1 MSVRRS
7 FIFWRLKMLTINA
20 VAVIILLGGW
30 VFARIFEKFRLP
42 NVLGMVVFGI
52 ICSVTI
58 KDRTPQLLWQIAPF
72 LKSLALLII
81 LLRAGL
87 GLSRKTLHKS
97 GKTAVFMAFMPC
109 LFEGTALTVVLHY
122 LFDFAWPVAGL
133 TAFMLS
139 AVSLAVVV
147 PTMLDLKDRG
157 YGNKREVPTIAMA
170 GASVDNV
177 IAITIF
183 STFLG
188 MAKSGQIDVMQCL
201 ISIPLT
207 IGAGIGVGAI
217 LGYILV
223 TWLEKRYRSIRAT
236 EKTLVLLAAALFL
249 GEVGELL
256 HITALLG
263 VMTVGYIVF
272 EKSNNIA
279 HEIAAK
285 LSKIW
290 VFAEIVL
297 FVIIGYSVDVNIALS
312 AGFKGLL
319 AICIGLLF
327 RSIGV
332 WLATAFS
339 ALNFRERMFCVLA
352 YLPKA
357 TVQAAI
363 GGIALSNGLPDG
375 QVILA
380 LAVLA
385 IVITSP
391 IGLFL
396 IRYFSPRLL
405 ELEL

>member
-1 MSVRRS
+1 
-7 FIFWRLKMLTINA
+7 MLSINA

-30 VFARIFEKFRLP
+30 LSAKLFERIRLP

-52 ICSVTI
+52 ICSLTI
-58 KDRTPQLLWQIAPF
+58 KHRTPDLLWEIAPF
-72 LKSLALLII
+72 LKSLALTII

-97 GKTAVFMAFMPC
+97 GKTAVFMSFIPC
-109 LFEGTALTVVLHY
+109 LFEGSALTIVLHY
-122 LFDFAWPVAGL
+122 LFDFAWAVAGL

-147 PTMLDLKDRG
+147 PTMLELKGRG
-157 YGNKREVPTIAMA
+157 YGSKKEVPTIAMA

-188 MAKSGQIDVMQCL
+188 LAKSGEINIVRTI
-201 ISIPLT
+201 ISVPLT
-207 IGAGIGVGAI
+207 IGAGIGIGVI

-223 TWLEKRYRSIRAT
+223 NWLEKRYRSIRAT
-236 EKTLVLLAAALFL
+236 EKTLVLLATAIFL
-249 GEVGELL
+249 GEVGEIL
-256 HITALLG
+256 HVTALLG
-263 VMTVGYIVF
+263 VMTVGYIIF
-272 EKSNNIA
+272 EKSNHIA
-279 HEIAAK
+279 HEISSK

-290 VFAEIVL
+290 VFAEIIL
-297 FVIIGYSVDVNIALS
+297 FVIIGYSVDVQVALS
-312 AGFKGLL
+312 AGGKGLL
-319 AICIGLLF
+319 AISIGLLF
-327 RSIGV
+327 RSVGV
-332 WLATAFS
+332 WIATAFS
-339 ALNFRERMFCVLA
+339 SLNTRERIFCVLA

-363 GGIALSNGLPDG
+363 GGVALSNGIPEG

-385 IVITSP
+385 IVVTSP

-396 IRYFSPRLL
+396 IRYFSPKLL

>member
-1 MSVRRS
+1 
-7 FIFWRLKMLTINA
+7 MLTINA

-30 VFARIFEKFRLP
+30 VFARLFEKIRLP

-52 ICSVTI
+52 ICSLTI
-58 KDRTPQLLWQIAPF
+58 KERTPKLLWEISPF

-109 LFEGTALTVVLHY
+109 LFEGTALSVALRY
-122 LFDFAWPVAGL
+122 IFEFSWPVAGL

-147 PTMLDLKDRG
+147 PTMLDLKDKG
-157 YGNKREVPTIAMA
+157 YGSKKEVPTIAMA

-188 MAKSGQIDVMQCL
+188 MAKSGEIDL
-201 ISIPLT
+201 IRTLTSIPLT
-207 IGAGIGVGAI
+207 IGAGIGIGAV
-217 LGYILV
+217 LGFILV
-223 TWLEKRYRSIRAT
+223 NWLEKRYRSIRAT
-236 EKTLVLLAAALFL
+236 EKTLILLSAAIFL
-249 GEVGELL
+249 GEVGEIL

-263 VMTVGYIVF
+263 VMTVGYIIF
-272 EKSNNIA
+272 EKSNQIA

-285 LSKIW
+285 LGKIW
-290 VFAEIVL
+290 VFAEIIL
-297 FVIIGYSVDVNIALS
+297 FVIIGYSVDVNVALS

-319 AICIGLLF
+319 VISIGLLF
-327 RSIGV
+327 RSLGV
-332 WLATAFS
+332 WIATAFS
-339 ALNFRERMFCVLA
+339 SLNMRERLFCVLA

-363 GGIALSNGLPDG
+363 GGVALNNGIPEG

-385 IVITSP
+385 IVVTSP

-396 IRYFSPRLL
+396 IRYFSPKLL
-405 ELEL
+405 ETEL